1 MHQAYCGSRFELRG
15 SWRHI
20 LDLETLAIEELLDLV
35 VRQPHIDPAS
45 LGAISVPTLVRLL
58 KSGEI
63 PCRRG
68 GQRWLIAQSVLDD
81 WLKQK
86 N

>member
-1 MHQAYCGSRFELRG
+1 MNTRERSK
-15 SWRHI
+15 
-20 LDLETLAIEELLDLV
+20 
-35 VRQPHIDPAS
+35 IDEKTFCKAVFNLKKAAS
-45 LGAISVPTLVRLL
+45 YLGISVPTLVRLL

-86 N
+86 S

>member
-1 MHQAYCGSRFELRG
+1 MASSSFLNDGNSKSTSIKR
-15 SWRHI
+15 
-20 LDLETLAIEELLDLV
+20 ELLRLCIVHQSYSIADFSK
-35 VRQPHIDPAS
+35 A
-45 LGAISVPTLVRLL
+45 LGISVPTLVRLL

-86 N
+86 S

>member
-1 MHQAYCGSRFELRG
+1 MKNHSCKAVFNLKE
-15 SWRHI
+15 
-20 LDLETLAIEELLDLV
+20 A
-35 VRQPHIDPAS
+35 AS
-45 LGAISVPTLVRLL
+45 YLGISVPTLVRLL

-63 PCRRG
+63 PRRRG

-86 N
+86 S

>member
-1 MHQAYCGSRFELRG
+1 MKNHSCKAVFNLKE
-15 SWRHI
+15 
-20 LDLETLAIEELLDLV
+20 A
-35 VRQPHIDPAS
+35 AS
-45 LGAISVPTLVRLL
+45 YLGISVPTLVRLL

-68 GQRWLIAQSVLDD
+68 RQRRLIAQPILDE

-86 N
+86 S

>member
-1 MHQAYCGSRFELRG
+1 MKTSFHKSVFNLKEAAAY
-15 SWRHI
+15 
-20 LDLETLAIEELLDLV
+20 
-35 VRQPHIDPAS
+35 
-45 LGAISVPTLVRLL
+45 LGISVPTLVRLL

-86 N
+86 S

>member
-1 MHQAYCGSRFELRG
+1 MKIHSCKAVFNLKE
-15 SWRHI
+15 
-20 LDLETLAIEELLDLV
+20 A
-35 VRQPHIDPAS
+35 AS
-45 LGAISVPTLVRLL
+45 YLGISVPTLVRLL

-86 N
+86 S